1 MIMTTTGLEDRR
13 YWAETLYRVCHPV
26 LDALANGR
34 LRATMP
40 VEVSNPEDRRHVT
53 HLEAFGRAL
62 AGLAPWLG
70 ASDLAADE
78 ERLRAEL
85 ADLAQR
91 GLRAACDPA
100 SPDALNFSQ
109 DRQPLVDAAFLVH
122 GILRAPDVLWYP
134 LDGATQRM
142 VIEAV
147 KQVRSIFP
155 NFNNWLLFAA
165 MVETFLH
172 RFAGEGDILR
182 IDYALRQHEQWYL
195 GDGVYADG
203 AHFHADYYN
212 SYVIQ
217 PMLLDIVRELH
228 GVNPAWDALA
238 KPFLKR
244 AQRYAVIQERM
255 IGPDGSFP
263 VVGRSI
269 TYRAGAFQLL
279 AQLALQD
286 HLPASLLPAQ
296 VRGALTAVIR
306 RTMDPAGTFDADGW
320 LTLGLSGHQPG
331 LAEPYISTGSLYLCT
346 VGFLPLGL
354 SPAHDF
360 WSGEPRPWT
369 AQRVWSG
376 EDWPRDEALD

>member
-1 MIMTTTGLEDRR
+1 MMGPGQLDRQ
-13 YWAETLYRVCHPV
+13 YWVEMLYRISHPV

-34 LRATMP
+34 LRETMP
-40 VEVSNPEDRRHVT
+40 VEVANPEDRRHVT
-53 HLEAFGRAL
+53 HLEAFGRTL

-70 ASDLAADE
+70 ASGLVGGE

-85 ADLAQR
+85 ADLAR
-91 GLRAACDPA
+91 RALRNACDPA
-100 SPDALNFSQ
+100 SPDALNFAQ

-122 GILRAPDVLWYP
+122 GILRAPDVLWQR
-134 LDGATQRM
+134 LDGATQRL

-155 NFNNWLLFAA
+155 NYNNWLLFAA

-172 RFAGEGDILR
+172 RVAGEGDILR

-195 GDGVYADG
+195 GDGVYGDG
-203 AHFHADYYN
+203 AHYHADYYN

-217 PMLLDIVRELH
+217 PMLLDIVRELR

-238 KPFLKR
+238 GPVLAR
-244 AQRYAVIQERM
+244 AQRYAAIQERM
-255 IGPDGSFP
+255 IAPDGSFP
-263 VVGRSI
+263 AIGRSI
-269 TYRAGAFQLL
+269 AYRAGAFQLL

-286 HLPASLLPAQ
+286 SLPESLPPAQ

-306 RTMDPAGTFDADGW
+306 RTLDPAGTFDADGW
-320 LTLGLSGHQPG
+320 LTLGLSGHQPS

-354 SPAHDF
+354 SPAHEF

>member
-1 MIMTTTGLEDRR
+1 MMGPGQLDRQ
-13 YWAETLYRVCHPV
+13 YWVEMLYRISHPV

-34 LRATMP
+34 LRETMP
-40 VEVSNPEDRRHVT
+40 VEVANPEDRRHVT
-53 HLEAFGRAL
+53 HLEALGRTL

-70 ASDLAADE
+70 ANGLVGGE

-85 ADLAQR
+85 ADLAR
-91 GLRAACDPA
+91 RALRNACDPA
-100 SPDALNFSQ
+100 SPDALNFAQ

-122 GILRAPDVLWYP
+122 GILRAPDVLWQR
-134 LDGATQRM
+134 LDGATQRL

-147 KQVRSIFP
+147 KHVRSIFP
-155 NFNNWLLFAA
+155 NYNNWLLFAA

-172 RFAGEGDILR
+172 RVAGEGDILR

-195 GDGVYADG
+195 GDGVYGDG
-203 AHFHADYYN
+203 AHYHADYYN

-217 PMLLDIVRELH
+217 PMLLDIVRELR

-238 KPFLKR
+238 GPVLAR
-244 AQRYAVIQERM
+244 AQRYAAIQERM
-255 IGPDGSFP
+255 IAPDGSFP
-263 VVGRSI
+263 AIGRSI
-269 TYRAGAFQLL
+269 AYRAGAFQLL

-286 HLPASLLPAQ
+286 SLPESLPPAQ

-306 RTMDPAGTFDADGW
+306 RTLDPAGTFDADGW
-320 LTLGLSGHQPG
+320 LTLGLSGHQPS

-354 SPAHDF
+354 SPAHEF

>member
-1 MIMTTTGLEDRR
+1 MRPGWDDRR
-13 YWAETLYRVCHPV
+13 YWVEMLYRISRPV

-40 VEVSNPEDRRHVT
+40 VEVSNPDERGHVT

-70 ASDLAADE
+70 ATGLSGDE
-78 ERLRAEL
+78 ERRRVEMAEL
-85 ADLAQR
+85 AQR
-91 GLRAACDPA
+91 SLRAACDPA
-100 SPDALNFSQ
+100 SPDALNFSR
-109 DRQPLVDAAFLVH
+109 DRQPLVDAAFLAH
-122 GILRAPDVLWYP
+122 GILRAPDVLWHS
-134 LDGATQRM
+134 LDGETQRM

-147 KQVRSIFP
+147 KQVRGIFP

-165 MVETFLH
+165 MVETFLY

-195 GDGVYADG
+195 GDGVYGDG
-203 AHFHADYYN
+203 AHFHWDYYN

-217 PMLLDIVRELH
+217 PMLLDIVQEMR
-228 GVNPAWDALA
+228 GVNPAWDEMAG
-238 KPFLKR
+238 PFLTR

-255 IGPDGSFP
+255 IAPDGSFP
-263 VVGRSI
+263 VIGRSI
-269 TYRAGAFQLL
+269 TYRVGAFQLL
-279 AQLALQD
+279 AQLAWQD
-286 HLPASLLPAQ
+286 RLPESLPPAQ
-296 VRGALTAVIR
+296 VRSALTAVIH
-306 RTMDPAGTFDADGW
+306 RTLDPAGTFDAGGW

-354 SPAHDF
+354 SPEHDF

-369 AQRVWSG
+369 AQRVWAG
-376 EDWPRDEALD
+376 DDWPRDEALD

>member
-1 MIMTTTGLEDRR
+1 MMGPGQLDRQ
-13 YWAETLYRVCHPV
+13 YWVEMLYRISHPV

-34 LRATMP
+34 LRETMP
-40 VEVSNPEDRRHVT
+40 VEVANPEDRRHVT
-53 HLEAFGRAL
+53 HLEAFGRTL

-70 ASDLAADE
+70 ANGLVGGE

-85 ADLAQR
+85 ADLAR
-91 GLRAACDPA
+91 RALRNACDPA
-100 SPDALNFSQ
+100 SPDALNFAQ

-122 GILRAPDVLWYP
+122 GILRAPDVLWQR
-134 LDGATQRM
+134 LDGATQRL

-155 NFNNWLLFAA
+155 NYNNWLLFAA

-172 RFAGEGDILR
+172 RVAGEGDILR

-195 GDGVYADG
+195 GDGVYGDG
-203 AHFHADYYN
+203 AHYHADYYN

-217 PMLLDIVRELH
+217 PMLLDIVRELR

-238 KPFLKR
+238 GPVLAR
-244 AQRYAVIQERM
+244 AQRYAAIQERM
-255 IGPDGSFP
+255 IAPDGSFP
-263 VVGRSI
+263 AIGRSI
-269 TYRAGAFQLL
+269 AYRAGAFQLL

-286 HLPASLLPAQ
+286 SLPESLPPAQ

-306 RTMDPAGTFDADGW
+306 RTLDPAGTFDADGW
-320 LTLGLSGHQPG
+320 LTLGLSGHQPS

-354 SPAHDF
+354 SPAHEF